1 MEIIHKIKNVFIIL
15 AMSGCLISCLPGSD
29 DDSSSSSSKGN
40 FTLEG
45 ESGGA

>member
-1 MEIIHKIKNVFIIL
+1 MENIHKFKNVFIIL
-15 AMSGCLISCLPGSD
+15 AMSAFLISCLPGSD
-29 DDSSSSSSKGN
+29 SGSSSSKGN